1 MNIRSQESR
10 VAYEGEH
17 VMRDGTV
24 HDKVWAVE
32 TKARNGKMKLVW
44 YTDKEEFTKAISGK
58 AEFQSFPA
66 VFQVHVDGICTIAN
80 VVKAIARNIR
90 VAANRVDPFATVPK
104 QGIRQPQFSVVAAN
118 HRVRDGF
125 KHAV

>member
-24 HDKVWAVE
+24 HDQVWAVE

-58 AEFQSFPA
+58 AELDVSAF
-66 VFQVHVDGICTIAN
+66 N
-80 VVKAIARNIR
+80 VGELCFFLLYPV
-90 VAANRVDPFATVPK
+90 
-104 QGIRQPQFSVVAAN
+104 S
-118 HRVRDGF
+118 HRLI
-125 KHAV
+125 